1 MFCDLVGSTP
11 LSARLDLEE
20 LAEVIRMYQ
29 ARAAA
34 AISALG
40 GYVARYAGDGVLSYF
55 GWPNSEETNAEL
67 AVRAALAVVAAMEAP
82 VGHERLQV
90 RAAVT
95 TGTVVVGEVVGS
107 GGSGAP
113 EAIGETPN
121 LAARLQEIAE
131 PGSVVIDDT
140 TRRQIEGLFTCRDL
154 GERVLKDLR
163 TPVRAWRVSQEH
175 AVEDRFAAR
184 HAGRLVPLVDREAEL
199 ATLLQCWR
207 LARSGKGQLV
217 WLGGEAGIGKSRI
230 IAELLSRLRDDP
242 HGTLRY
248 FCSRQYQASP
258 LYPVISRFEY
268 DARFARGD
276 MPAEKFVKL
285 EHLLRRT
292 GTSDEDAAL
301 ISDLLGVPVG
311 QSYPALDL
319 SPQARK
325 QRTHDALLRQVAVMA
340 RRAPLLMLAE
350 DVHWADPS
358 SLELLDRVVTVLR
371 DLPILLIVSFR
382 PEFTVPPGAD
392 PRATH
397 IELTRLNRRESER
410 LAAEVITGHVL
421 PPALL
426 DRIVTQSDGVPLFVE
441 ELAKSVLEAAEEAML
456 AASMSVP
463 NTLQGLLTARL
474 DRWPLAKRVAQIGA
488 AIGREF
494 SRPLLGAAAD
504 MAEEQLTGGLEQ
516 LVASG
521 LAYRRREI
529 PDAVYVF
536 KHALVQEAIYDSLL
550 RRRRAAIHARIVA
563 AAENDATLGMS
574 EPGLLGYHCAQAGM
588 LAKAASYY
596 RIAGGRSAER
606 AAVAETRTY
615 LERGLE
621 FAANLPEGPDRF
633 RLEVELLIA
642 LGRIFMATKGPND
655 AESGLAFRRAAVV
668 CRKLG
673 NPEMLARTLYSL
685 GITAETRADLDAA
698 EAIGEELRVL
708 GESSRDAG
716 IAIAAHV
723 RLGLV
728 AYYRGGFIAAQT
740 HLAKALALHASG
752 RHELRDSAIA
762 PDPHVAASY
771 LSVTLA
777 HLGDVEQ
784 ANLYGE
790 SAVANTKKSGLS
802 SPAYAL
808 ALSVWSRTLEVLR
821 DQPRCHACARM
832 LVALAEEQGLSFL
845 LAVGRCQLGWII
857 GRQGDTE
864 KGLSLLALGVDAL
877 RPQGASIRL
886 EVGKYLLSDVLART
900 DRRAEA
906 LDLLDEVLDF
916 SRNTGAHW
924 LDAEVHRRK
933 GELLLT
939 IEVPRPGEAEQAF
952 RQAIDIAR
960 QQSARLFELRAATS
974 LGRLLRSRGQ
984 AGVVRELLL
993 PLLGCFGKAAALP
1006 DVREARALLEWADLA
1021 LS

>member
-606 AAVAETRTY
+606 AAVAETRSY

-633 RLEVELLIA
+633 RLEAELLIA
-642 LGRIFMATKGPND
+642 LGRILMAT
-655 AESGLAFRRAAVV
+655 
-668 CRKLG
+668 
-673 NPEMLARTLYSL
+673 
-685 GITAETRADLDAA
+685 
-698 EAIGEELRVL
+698 
-708 GESSRDAG
+708 
-716 IAIAAHV
+716 
-723 RLGLV
+723 
-728 AYYRGGFIAAQT
+728 
-740 HLAKALALHASG
+740 
-752 RHELRDSAIA
+752 
-762 PDPHVAASY
+762 
-771 LSVTLA
+771 
-777 HLGDVEQ
+777 
-784 ANLYGE
+784 
-790 SAVANTKKSGLS
+790 
-802 SPAYAL
+802 
-808 ALSVWSRTLEVLR
+808 
-821 DQPRCHACARM
+821 
-832 LVALAEEQGLSFL
+832 
-845 LAVGRCQLGWII
+845 
-857 GRQGDTE
+857 
-864 KGLSLLALGVDAL
+864 
-877 RPQGASIRL
+877 
-886 EVGKYLLSDVLART
+886 
-900 DRRAEA
+900 
-906 LDLLDEVLDF
+906 
-916 SRNTGAHW
+916 
-924 LDAEVHRRK
+924 
-933 GELLLT
+933 
-939 IEVPRPGEAEQAF
+939 
-952 RQAIDIAR
+952 
-960 QQSARLFELRAATS
+960 
-974 LGRLLRSRGQ
+974 
-984 AGVVRELLL
+984 
-993 PLLGCFGKAAALP
+993 
-1006 DVREARALLEWADLA
+1006 
-1021 LS
+1021 